1 MKIMK
6 YEYKNDLEKVGEFPL
21 NKFKSGVSPAK
32 EEVYATLEK
41 NPLQSGVLHLM
52 IRSCGTKIVLYQAL
66 MMKNISNPEHFM
78 GKEDNLRFE
87 VVKKRKE
94 EGAGKEVVKLQF
106 RSEEESERFVR
117 VMKDNF

>member
-1 MKIMK
+1 M
-6 YEYKNDLEKVGEFPL
+6 
-21 NKFKSGVSPAK
+21 SPAK